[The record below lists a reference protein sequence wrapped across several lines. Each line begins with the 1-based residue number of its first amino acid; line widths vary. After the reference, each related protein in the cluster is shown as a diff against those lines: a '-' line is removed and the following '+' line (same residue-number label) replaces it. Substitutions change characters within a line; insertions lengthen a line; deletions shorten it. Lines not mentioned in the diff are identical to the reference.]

1 MRLIR
6 LVPCLAL
13 VAMLAGCDDQPVEP
27 RIDEIPGPSLTAI
40 HDEYFEVWE
49 ESGTPVP
56 IGCLNDGAG
65 ALLNFTGGVTVHY
78 RMTATR
84 SGNTILKWKIY
95 YDPDHPLAAHNEA
108 FHAIDAET
116 GMRWDLLRATDTGGD
131 LIAANGKFKDH
142 WFMNE
147 WYANGLGQKFKL
159 HGGMTLMI
167 EADGTFSLKRSF
179 FKQTCIG

>member
-13 VAMLAGCDDQPVEP
+13 VAMLAGCDDQPVGP
-27 RIDEIPGPSLTAI
+27 RTDEIPGPSLTASQ
-40 HDEYFEVWE
+40 DEWFEVWE
-49 ESGTPVP
+49 ESDVELF

-65 ALLNFTGGVTVHY
+65 ALLYASGGVTVHF
-78 RMTATR
+78 RETATP
-84 SGNTILKWKIY
+84 SGNTIVKWKIY
-95 YDPDHPLAAHNEA
+95 YDPDHPLAVHDEA
-108 FHAIDAET
+108 FHAIDAAT
-116 GMRWDLLRATDTGGD
+116 GTRWDLLRATDTGGD
-131 LIAANGKFKDH
+131 LIAANGEIKDH

-167 EADGTFSLKRSF
+167 QADGTFSLKRSF
-179 FKQTCIG
+179 FKQTCTG